1 MNSVNPIRD
10 QEKIE
15 QMKKIL
21 REQSF
26 RNYFLFVSGINIGI
40 RVGDLLRLR
49 VEDVRERSHIVIR
62 EQKTGKEKKFKIND
76 NLQREIDCYV
86 RGRDDDEFLFL
97 SRQGGKRPLT
107 RVSAW
112 RILNSAAREVGLE
125 GIGTHTM
132 RKTFGFH
139 YYRMSKDIAMLQKI
153 FNHSSPSVTLRYIG
167 ITQDA
172 IDESLEKF
180 SL

>member
-10 QEKIE
+10 PEKIE
-15 QMKKIL
+15 EMKKIL

-26 RNYFLFVSGINIGI
+26 RNYFLFVAGINVGLRI
-40 RVGDLLRLR
+40 GDLLPLK
-49 VEDVRERSHIVIR
+49 VGDVRERSHIIIR
-62 EQKTGKEKKFKIND
+62 EQKTGKEKKFRINE
-76 NLQREIDCYV
+76 NLQREVSDYV
-86 RGRDDDEFLFL
+86 QELSDEDYLFP
-97 SRQGGKRPLT
+97 SRQGRKKPLT

-112 RILNSAAREVGLE
+112 RILNSAAKQAGLE
-125 GIGTHTM
+125 GIGTHTL

-153 FNHSSPSVTLRYIG
+153 FNHSSPAVTLRYIG

>member
-26 RNYFLFVSGINIGI
+26 RNYFLFVAGINIGI
-40 RVGDLLRLR
+40 RVGDLLRLK

-62 EQKTGKEKKFKIND
+62 EQKTGKEKKFKINE

-153 FNHSSPSVTLRYIG
+153 FNHSSPAVTLRYIG

>member
-1 MNSVNPIRD
+1 
-10 QEKIE
+10 
-15 QMKKIL
+15 
-21 REQSF
+21 
-26 RNYFLFVSGINIGI
+26 
-40 RVGDLLRLR
+40 
-49 VEDVRERSHIVIR
+49 
-62 EQKTGKEKKFKIND
+62 
-76 NLQREIDCYV
+76 
-86 RGRDDDEFLFL
+86 RDDDEFLFL

-153 FNHSSPSVTLRYIG
+153 FNHSSPAVTLRYIG

>member
-10 QEKIE
+10 PEKIE
-15 QMKKIL
+15 LMKKIL

-26 RNYFLFVSGINIGI
+26 RNYFLFVAGINVGLRI
-40 RVGDLLRLR
+40 GDLLPLK
-49 VEDVRERSHIVIR
+49 VGDVRERSHIIIR
-62 EQKTGKEKKFKIND
+62 EQKTGKEKKFRINE
-76 NLQREIDCYV
+76 NLQREVSNYV
-86 RGRDDDEFLFL
+86 QELSDEDYLFP
-97 SRQGGKRPLT
+97 SRQGRKRPLT

-112 RILNSAAREVGLE
+112 RILNSAAKQAGLE
-125 GIGTHTM
+125 GIGTHTL

-153 FNHSSPSVTLRYIG
+153 FNHSSPAVTLRYIG

>member
-76 NLQREIDCYV
+76 NLQREIDGYV

-153 FNHSSPSVTLRYIG
+153 FNHSSPAVTLRYIG

>member
-76 NLQREIDCYV
+76 NLQREINCYV
-86 RGRDDDEFLFL
+86 RGRNDDEFLFL

-172 IDESLEKF
+172 IDESLERF

>member
-26 RNYFLFVSGINIGI
+26 RNYFLFVAGINIGV
-40 RVGDLLRLR
+40 RVGDLLRLK
-49 VEDVRERSHIVIR
+49 VGDVRERSHIVIR

-86 RGRDDDEFLFL
+86 RGRADDEFLFL

-112 RILNSAAREVGLE
+112 RILNSAAKEAGLE

-153 FNHSSPSVTLRYIG
+153 FNHSSPAVTLRYIG

-172 IDESLEKF
+172 IDESLERF

>member
-10 QEKIE
+10 PEKIE
-15 QMKKIL
+15 EMKKIL

-26 RNYFLFVSGINIGI
+26 RNYFLFVAGINVGLRI
-40 RVGDLLRLR
+40 GDLLPLK
-49 VEDVRERSHIVIR
+49 VGDVRERSHIIIR
-62 EQKTGKEKKFKIND
+62 EQKTGKEKKFRINE
-76 NLQREIDCYV
+76 NLQREVSNYV
-86 RGRDDDEFLFL
+86 QELNDEDYLFP
-97 SRQGGKRPLT
+97 SRQGRKRPLT

-112 RILNSAAREVGLE
+112 RILNSAAKQAGLE
-125 GIGTHTM
+125 GIGTHTL

-153 FNHSSPSVTLRYIG
+153 FNHSSPAVTLRYIG

>member
-10 QEKIE
+10 PEKIE
-15 QMKKIL
+15 EMKKIL

-26 RNYFLFVSGINIGI
+26 RNYFLFVAGINVGLRI
-40 RVGDLLRLR
+40 GDLLPLK
-49 VEDVRERSHIVIR
+49 VGDVREQSHIIIR
-62 EQKTGKEKKFKIND
+62 EQKTGKEKKFRINE
-76 NLQREIDCYV
+76 NLQREVSDYIQ
-86 RGRDDDEFLFL
+86 GLSDEDYLFP

-112 RILNSAAREVGLE
+112 RILNSAAKKAGLE
-125 GIGTHTM
+125 GIGTHTL

-153 FNHSSPSVTLRYIG
+153 FNHSSPAVTLRYIG